1 MGATVAKTK
10 ADLWAIARG
19 PSISV
24 PTLTLLRRGTEHL
37 DAPRC
42 RRYRQAESA
51 PPSGRSAP
59 PSGRARYL
67 RPGRF
72 LSPVWS
78 SLSISWGN
86 GIPLASHI
94 FWKYEAGDRP
104 GMVLIS
110 FTRIR
115 PSVV

>member
-1 MGATVAKTK
+1 MQATVAKTK

-24 PTLTLLRRGTEHL
+24 PMLTLLRRGAEHFGCTQNVGSYL
-37 DAPRC
+37 KPGARYPR
-42 RRYRQAESA
+42 
-51 PPSGRSAP
+51 
-59 PSGRARYL
+59 RYL

-72 LSPVWS
+72 LSAVCS

-94 FWKYEAGDRP
+94 FWKYEAGDSP